1 MFFKKERNDL
11 VKKFIEK
18 NFDEHIILAR
28 FKNNKEG
35 KCVVSVGGSP
45 FDIFA
50 LIKGVAAQNPE
61 FLTLLRATIETIDC
75 VEKMNKDIKEEL
87 NKDNKKS
94 KKSKKAE

>member
-1 MFFKKERNDL
+1 MFFRKKNKAL
-11 VKKFIEK
+11 VHSFIEE
-18 NFDEHIILAR
+18 NFDEHIVIAH

-35 KCVVSVGGSP
+35 KCLVSVEGSP
-45 FDIFA
+45 FDFFA
-50 LIKGVAAQNPE
+50 LIKGVATQNPE

-87 NKDNKKS
+87 NKENKKS